1 LTYQFHRS
9 IYLIKVASRQSSPAK
24 RGDLNSLTAGNRADF
39 AENGRK
45 TMSVKNASELATR
58 LSVPAG
64 AILAATYLVALAL
77 TSQVF

>member
-1 LTYQFHRS
+1 
-9 IYLIKVASRQSSPAK
+9 
-24 RGDLNSLTAGNRADF
+24 
-39 AENGRK
+39 
-45 TMSVKNASELATR
+45 MSVKNASELATR